1 MEKDL
6 NRKEHTKENKM
17 KAFLTCLLTIL
28 LVLSVF
34 GVAAREIEETN
45 GEDLENGE
53 GPLIIAPQDGEEI
66 PETETG
72 GVGPDSPFLWGLDR
86 AIERI
91 HLALTFNKAAKA
103 KLGLAHARERLLEVR
118 QMINAKRLEAAEK
131 AKEQHGKALG
141 RVKAMLGRIEAAD
154 PEEELEEQLEIENE
168 IEEHEEDIEKIETEI
183 EIKIKGE
190 LTTDQQEAVD
200 NLIEAFKDKV
210 AELEI
215 EIEVE
220 EGKTK
225 TKIKTVTGKSDEE
238 VDEIVARARERYAE
252 LRRTRAEE
260 AVERLERIVNKTEER
275 IAAMKEKEIN
285 VTGLEEKHDIAKELL
300 ERAKELLEAED
311 YEGVQETLREAIR
324 LSKGVGAGK
333 PFDEAGRERAR
344 AVIARVI
351 TRLQERRVEQK
362 NVSKA
367 IESLTAVREKLAN
380 ITAWKEEAISSLR
393 ARISAKLA
401 KEAETEE

>member
-1 MEKDL
+1 
-6 NRKEHTKENKM
+6 M
-17 KAFLTCLLTIL
+17 KTFLVGLFTIL

-34 GVAAREIEETN
+34 SVVAQEVEETN

-66 PETETG
+66 PESETG

-91 HLALTFNKAAKA
+91 QLLLTFNKAAKA

-118 QMINAKRLEAAEK
+118 HMINAKRLEAAEK
-131 AKEQHGKALG
+131 AKEEHIRCLARVRARLG
-141 RVKAMLGRIEAAD
+141 EITAVD

-168 IEEHEEDIEKIETEI
+168 IEEHENDIEKIEAEI
-183 EIKIKGE
+183 EIKIKGN
-190 LTTDQQEAVD
+190 LTADQQEAVD
-200 NLIEAFKDKV
+200 ALIEALKGKA
-210 AELEI
+210 AELG
-215 EIEVE
+215 IEVE
-220 EGKTK
+220 VKKGKTRAR
-225 TKIKTVTGKSDEE
+225 IKTVTGKTDEE
-238 VDEIVARARERYAE
+238 IDDIIEKAKERYAE
-252 LRRTRAEE
+252 ARERRAEE
-260 AVERLERIVNKTEER
+260 AVERLERIVEKTEER
-275 IAAMKEKEIN
+275 VALLEEKGVN
-285 VTGLEEKHDIAKELL
+285 VTGLEEKLEIAKELL

-311 YEGVQETLREAIR
+311 YEGVQETLREAVV

-344 AVIARVI
+344 AVILRVI
-351 TRLQERRVEQK
+351 SRLQERKVEEK

-380 ITAWKEEAISSLR
+380 VTAWKEEAISSLR
-393 ARISAKLA
+393 ARISTKLA
-401 KEAETEE
+401 EAEEE